1 MKVSGDLVKIVRVNE
16 HEFHN
21 STNYHFCRRQ
31 KNAKGKKK
39 KKIEC
44 NSLGIANSFDTV
56 FGEKKGGVRGEG
68 LNEVL
73 ITTLKKER
81 KKKLRWIPN

>member
-1 MKVSGDLVKIVRVNE
+1 MKVSGDLVKIVRINE

-21 STNYHFCRRQ
+21 STDYHFCRRQ

-44 NSLGIANSFDTV
+44 NSLGLANSFGTV
-56 FGEKKGGVRGEG
+56 FGEKKGRGKG
-68 LNEVL
+68 GGF
-73 ITTLKKER
+73 K
-81 KKKLRWIPN
+81 